1 MQTLQTV
8 KPGTS
13 VRVVQLHD
21 DADGE
26 KRALK
31 QRLMGMGITR
41 GAEIFVRR
49 VAPLGDPIEV
59 RVRGYELS
67 LRKEDIGIIE
77 VEVL

>member
-8 KPGTS
+8 KPGSS
-13 VRVVQLHD
+13 VRVVKLHD
-21 DADGE
+21 DEDAE
-26 KRALK
+26 KRVLK

-41 GAEIFVRR
+41 GAEILVRR

-77 VEVL
+77 VE